1 MAIEVTIEAAIGQ
14 DPGLVFARIA
24 EIEAWPSWLIASG
37 IIRIVRSASGP
48 IAAGERLTIEQRAAG
63 RAGTFDAEVTVFEPG
78 ARLALR
84 GRDGDGVT
92 IDIDAVLS
100 PAEIGTSLRWSVRI
114 GLPLRYRVFESM
126 ARPQVERAA
135 ALDIEALKRDL
146 ESAPIPQAGIP
157 RILRP

>member
-1 MAIEVTIEAAIGQ
+1 M
-14 DPGLVFARIA
+14 
-24 EIEAWPSWLIASG
+24 
-37 IIRIVRSASGP
+37 
-48 IAAGERLTIEQRAAG
+48 
-63 RAGTFDAEVTVFEPG
+63 
-78 ARLALR
+78 
-84 GRDGDGVT
+84 T

-100 PAEIGTSLRWSVRI
+100 PAEIGTSLCWSVRI